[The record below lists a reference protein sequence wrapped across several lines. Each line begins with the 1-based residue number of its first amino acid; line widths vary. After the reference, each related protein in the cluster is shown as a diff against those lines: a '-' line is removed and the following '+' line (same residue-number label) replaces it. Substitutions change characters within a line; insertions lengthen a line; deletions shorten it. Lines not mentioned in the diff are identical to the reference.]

1 MMGLNIEYR
10 IRNIELGNDSKF
22 DILHSSLNNLL
33 HIKNTMLK
41 QIFKSIVTVILEAE
55 AKLVLK
61 KYKPKIIAVTGS
73 VGKTSTKDAI
83 FAVVGETLIARKSE
97 KSFNSEIG
105 LPLTILD
112 CENAWSNPLLWSKNI
127 IKGLALIITSVHY
140 PKWLV
145 LELGAGKPGDIER
158 ATRIVTPDVAVVTR
172 FGDVPVHVEFF
183 KNPDE
188 LFEEKAELVKALR
201 PTGVIIVN
209 ADDERVL
216 ALREKTKAMSLTFGL
231 NEGAMFRATNI
242 HTAYEDGAPV
252 GTTFK
257 LEHDGSVFPVEMRGV
272 LGVQP
277 VYSALAGISV
287 GAYLKLNIVDIIG
300 RLSSHISPVGRMRI
314 IPGLKGSTIIDD
326 TYNSSPVAAVAAVE
340 ALKSIKT
347 KGKRIAVLG
356 DMLEL
361 GKFTIDEHKKIGKLA
376 GKFCDII
383 VAVGPRAQYIAE
395 GALDADMSEKNI
407 IDFDDSRLAGKYV
420 ESIIGEGDVVLVK
433 GSQGIRME
441 RAVEEVMAE
450 PWRAGELL
458 VRQEEEWKAKV

>member
-1 MMGLNIEYR
+1 MKAL
-10 IRNIELGNDSKF
+10 IRNI
-22 DILHSSLNNLL
+22 
-33 HIKNTMLK
+33 
-41 QIFKSIVTVILEAE
+41 VTLILEAE

-83 FAVVGETLIARKSE
+83 FAVVEKALIARKSE

-105 LPLTILD
+105 LPLTILN
-112 CENAWSNPLLWSKNI
+112 CENGWSDPVIWLKNI
-127 IKGLALIITSVHY
+127 IKGFVLIVTSMHY

-145 LELGAGKPGDIER
+145 LELGAGKPGDIAR
-158 ATRIVTPDVAVVTR
+158 AVALVVPDIAVVTR
-172 FGDVPVHVEFF
+172 FGEVPVHVEFF

-188 LFEEKAELVKALR
+188 LFEEKANLVKALR
-201 PTGVIIVN
+201 PTGVLIVN

-216 ALREKTKAMSLTFGL
+216 ALRERTTAKLLTYGL

-242 HTAYEDGAPV
+242 QVAYDGTTPV

-257 LEHDGSVFPVEMRGV
+257 LEYDGSVFPVDMQGV

-277 VYSALAGISV
+277 VYSALAAIAV
-287 GAYLKLNIVDIIG
+287 GAYLKLNIVDVIG
-300 RLSSHISPVGRMRI
+300 RLSSHLSPSGRMRI
-314 IPGLKGSTIIDD
+314 LPGLKDSTIIDD
-326 TYNSSPVAAVAAVE
+326 TYNASPVAAEAAVE

-347 KGKRIAVLG
+347 KGRHIAVLG

-361 GKFTIDEHKKIGKLA
+361 GKFTIDEHKKLGKLA
-376 GKFCDII
+376 GEFCDLII
-383 VAVGPRAQYIAE
+383 AVGPRAKYIVE
-395 GALDADMSEKNI
+395 GALDADMSEKKI
-407 IDFDDSRLAGKYV
+407 VEFDDSRLAGKYL
-420 ESIIGEGDVVLVK
+420 EENLKAGDVILVK

-441 RAVEEVMAE
+441 RVVEEIMAE
-450 PWRAGELL
+450 PERASELL